1 MEQKKPPFIH
11 EKAIVDSDR
20 IGAGT
25 RIWAFA
31 HVMKGA
37 TIGEDCNIG
46 EGCYVEGKVVIG
58 NDVTIKNQI
67 CVWDGVTL
75 EDHVFLG
82 PHVVLTNDFIP
93 RNLHRTPLE
102 EFLPTLIKRGA
113 SVGANATIICGITI
127 GENALIGAGSV
138 VTKDVPAHALV
149 FGNPARIRGYVCVCG
164 QKIEFE
170 VPCQKCGLKYKMEPE
185 GVRRLEDK

>member
-1 MEQKKPPFIH
+1 MEKKKTPFFH
-11 EKAIVDSDR
+11 EKAMVDSDR

-31 HVMKGA
+31 HVMSGA
-37 TIGEDCNIG
+37 VIGEDCNIG
-46 EGCYVEGKVVIG
+46 EGCYVEGKAVIG
-58 NDVTIKNQI
+58 NDVTIKNHI

-93 RNLHRTPLE
+93 RNLHRTPLD

-127 GENALIGAGSV
+127 GEHALVGAGSV

-149 FGNPARIRGYVCVCG
+149 FGNPARVKGYVCECG
-164 QKIEFE
+164 QKIEFGI
-170 VPCQKCGLKYKMEPE
+170 PCSKCGLKYKMEHE
-185 GVRRLEDK
+185 AVIRL